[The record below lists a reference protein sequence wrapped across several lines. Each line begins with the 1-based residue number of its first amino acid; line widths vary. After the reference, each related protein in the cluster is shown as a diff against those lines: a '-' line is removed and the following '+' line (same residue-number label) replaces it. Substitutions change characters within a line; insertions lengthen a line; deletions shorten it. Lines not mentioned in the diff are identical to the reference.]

1 MTISLATRADRVKQG
16 KSLRKLAPRA
26 AHAKLNGPM
35 DRDANA
41 ILEAQNGRRLPAL
54 RELRGQLMA
63 ADSFAYLR
71 GAAAVMAHDLQ
82 WQPMSGAKVQACGDC
97 HLMNFGAFVT
107 PEDNIL
113 FDIND
118 FDETLPGVD
127 FTVDLKRLA
136 ASLAVAASASGDGKG
151 GLGKSQCHELAASAV
166 RSYRKHM
173 EVLSYLS
180 PLEIWHSH
188 VDLELETKKFRN
200 ATMRKKMDFIMA
212 RARGEGLDRDDN
224 FPSLASSGAPL
235 IQDKAP
241 RIFHFAPGSD
251 AANGFDAA
259 LDFAKYRSSLASE
272 VGALYDRFAL
282 KDFVFKAVG
291 VGSVG
296 TFCYVGLF
304 MSGDDE
310 PLFLQVK
317 EATNSVLE
325 TLDHRLAFEGNQG
338 RRVVEGQRM
347 MQAASDIFLGATE
360 NEASGRHYYVRILKN
375 RRLGGIGEIGE
386 AEGLADYAKLCGRT
400 LARAHARSGDAAL
413 MTGYMGS
420 GETFDAAIADFAL
433 AYAKQNDADH
443 EAWAKAHPPAPPAL
457 KQDPKTPAKI
467 SAETSAKAS
476 AKASTK
482 ASTKTSTKAS
492 TKASTKRQTKRQTK
506 PVK

>member
-1 MTISLATRADRVKQG
+1 MPISLATRADRVQQG
-16 KSLRKLAPRA
+16 KNLRKLAPRA
-26 AHAKLNGPM
+26 AHANLNGPM

-41 ILEAQNGRRLPAL
+41 ILEAQNARRLPAL
-54 RELRGQLMA
+54 RDLRGQLMA
-63 ADSFAYLR
+63 ADPFGYFR

-82 WQPMSGAKVQACGDC
+82 WQPMSGAKVWGCGDC
-97 HLMNFGAFVT
+97 HLMNFGAFAT

-127 FTVDLKRLA
+127 FTIDLKRLA
-136 ASLAVAASASGDGKG
+136 ASIVVAATAG
-151 GLGKSQCHELAASAV
+151 GLAKTQRREFAAAAV
-166 RSYRKHM
+166 RAYRKRM
-173 EVLSYLS
+173 EGLSYLS
-180 PLEIWHSH
+180 PLEIWHGRI
-188 VDLELETKKFRN
+188 DLEQEAKKFRN
-200 ATMRKKMDFIMA
+200 PTMRKKMLSIMA
-212 RARGEGLDRDDN
+212 RARGQGLDRDDN
-224 FPSLASSGAPL
+224 FPNLAVSGAPL

-251 AANGFDAA
+251 AANGFDAT
-259 LDFAKYRSSLASE
+259 LDFAKYRSSLSPE
-272 VGALYDRFAL
+272 VGLLYDRYAL

-325 TLDHRLAFEGNQG
+325 ALDHRLAFEGNQG

-375 RRLGGIGEIGE
+375 RRLGAISEIGE
-386 AEGLADYAKLCGRT
+386 AQGLEDYARLCGRT

-413 MTGYMGS
+413 MTGYMG
-420 GETFDAAIADFAL
+420 GGAAFDEAIADFAL
-433 AYAKQNDADH
+433 AYAQQNEIDH
-443 EAWAKAHPPAPPAL
+443 EAWAKAHPPAPPA
-457 KQDPKTPAKI
+457 PKGNGQAKGQNNQ
-467 SAETSAKAS
+467 AKG
-476 AKASTK
+476 
-482 ASTKTSTKAS
+482 
-492 TKASTKRQTKRQTK
+492 
-506 PVK
+506 